1 MISPL
6 ILGEIG
12 DKVLKLQQKLDDSLI
27 EMVAQEIVKAGKV
40 TELTQFRLEAL
51 QNSGMLYENILS
63 EIAKHTGKA
72 APEIQKMFLDSIN
85 VLLHL
90 FKTECPIA

>member
-27 EMVAQEIVKAGKV
+27 EMVAQEIVKAGKADAIQ
-40 TELTQFRLEAL
+40 TGSIAEFRHA
-51 QNSGMLYENILS
+51 I
-63 EIAKHTGKA
+63 
-72 APEIQKMFLDSIN
+72 
-85 VLLHL
+85 
-90 FKTECPIA
+90 